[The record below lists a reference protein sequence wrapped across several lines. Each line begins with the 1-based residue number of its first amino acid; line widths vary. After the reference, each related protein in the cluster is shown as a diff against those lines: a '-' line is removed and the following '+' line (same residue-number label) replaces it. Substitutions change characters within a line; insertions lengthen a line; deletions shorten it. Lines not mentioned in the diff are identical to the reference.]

1 MNSKKSCLFLLV
13 FCTFISIN
21 SSQKCPSDGTCQ
33 KNPNSDE
40 KIIRIAILLPSEK
53 TMKHEFHPTSIE
65 HFNKLERVLPGIE
78 VLGSH
83 NAGKYQSPLQSILP
97 GWKIEVLTGDTQCS
111 PTFGLL
117 EALRLQCQA
126 GQISF
131 QKRKKNGSKVYMNT
145 SNLQSFFV
153 NSKLFDWNLQAG
165 NLIKHHLFAQNYE
178 KGPF

>member
-13 FCTFISIN
+13 FCTFISMN

-53 TMKHEFHPTSIE
+53 TMQHEFHPTSIE

-126 GQISF
+126 GKISL
-131 QKRKKNGSKVYMNT
+131 KKKKKNK
-145 SNLQSFFV
+145 
-153 NSKLFDWNLQAG
+153 
-165 NLIKHHLFAQNYE
+165 IK
-178 KGPF
+178 

>member
-1 MNSKKSCLFLLV
+1 MSSKKFCLFLLV
-13 FCTFISIN
+13 FCTFISMN

-53 TMKHEFHPTSIE
+53 TMQHEFHPTSIE

-131 QKRKKNGSKVYMNT
+131 QKKKKEKKN
-145 SNLQSFFV
+145 
-153 NSKLFDWNLQAG
+153 
-165 NLIKHHLFAQNYE
+165 
-178 KGPF
+178 

>member
-1 MNSKKSCLFLLV
+1 M
-13 FCTFISIN
+13 N

-131 QKRKKNGSKVYMNT
+131 QKKKKYRSKV
-145 SNLQSFFV
+145 
-153 NSKLFDWNLQAG
+153 
-165 NLIKHHLFAQNYE
+165 
-178 KGPF
+178 